1 MTIERIREANHLY
14 EIEVRRA
21 SNLAVEQGGGIW
33 NGIQEPNLVLFNSP
47 KTGTTLALKTTEIT
61 PELVRSKIQRSDAQF
76 ARYKSL

>member
-21 SNLAVEQGGGIW
+21 SKLAVEQGGGIW
-33 NGIQEPNLVLFNSP
+33 KGIQEPNLVLFNSP
-47 KTGTTLALKTTEIT
+47 KTGTTLALKTTEVT